1 MNAPAMPAP
10 AAAESRR
17 RFLRRTGFLAAAVPA
32 AAAID
37 GLLVTPRRLVASDIT
52 AGTGLTGDRLR
63 VVQVSDLHIH
73 RLGGLER
80 RLLEALHAAP
90 ADVVVITGD
99 ALDRADRLPVL
110 DRLLGDFP
118 RGPRTFAILG
128 NWEHRCGVDLEAL
141 DRTYRRHGIELLVNR
156 SVEVTHHGGR
166 VRITGLDDFVGGHPD
181 ARAALATA
189 APLPGHLLL
198 AHCPIARDAL
208 ALPSEH
214 AASLVLA
221 GHTHGG
227 QVAPF
232 GVATVLPPGCGRYV
246 AGWYRDAGPPMY
258 VSRGIGTSLV
268 PVRIGA
274 TPELVWLD
282 WRP

>member
-1 MNAPAMPAP
+1 MTCRAVPT
-10 AAAESRR
+10 AEALASRR
-17 RFLRRTGFLAAAVPA
+17 RFLRRTGLLAAAVPA

-37 GLLVTPRRLVASDIT
+37 GLAITPRRLVTSDIT
-52 AGTGLTGDRLR
+52 AGNGLTGERLT
-63 VVQVSDLHIH
+63 VAQVSDLHVQHIGS
-73 RLGGLER
+73 RER
-80 RLLEALHAAP
+80 RLLEALHDAP

-99 ALDRADRLPVL
+99 AIDHVARLPVL

-118 RGPRTFAILG
+118 RGPRTLAILG
-128 NWEHRCGVDLEAL
+128 NWEYRSGVDLGAL

-166 VRITGLDDFVGGHPD
+166 ARITGLDDFVGGHPD

-198 AHCPIARDAL
+198 AHCPVARDAL
-208 ALPSEH
+208 ALPAEH

-232 GVATVLPPGCGRYV
+232 GLAAVLPPGCGRYV
-246 AGWYRDAGPPMY
+246 AGWYRDGGPPMY

-274 TPELVWLD
+274 TPELVRLD

>member
-1 MNAPAMPAP
+1 MSGHGAPTP
-10 AAAESRR
+10 AAVETRR
-17 RFLRRTGFLAAAVPA
+17 RFLRRSGLLAAIVPA

-37 GLLVTPRRLVASDIT
+37 GLLVTPRRLVTSDISS
-52 AGTGLTGDRLR
+52 GTGLTGDRLL
-63 VVQVSDLHIH
+63 VAQVSDLHVQRI
-73 RLGGLER
+73 GEVER
-80 RLLEALHAAP
+80 RLLEALHATA
-90 ADVVVITGD
+90 ADVIVITGD

-118 RGPRTFAILG
+118 RGPRTLAILG
-128 NWEHRCGVDLEAL
+128 NWEYRCRVDLAAL

-156 SVEVTHHGGR
+156 SVEVTQHGGR
-166 VRITGLDDFVGGHPD
+166 ARITGLDDLIGGRPD
-181 ARAALATA
+181 ARAALVTA
-189 APLPGHLLL
+189 APLPGHLVL
-198 AHCPIARDAL
+198 AHCPVTRDAL

-214 AASLVLA
+214 TASLVLA

-232 GVATVLPPGCGRYV
+232 GLATVLPPGCGRYV
-246 AGWYRDAGPPMY
+246 AGWYRDGGPPMY

-274 TPELVWLD
+274 TPELVRLD

>member
-1 MNAPAMPAP
+1 MNTSSAPS
-10 AAAESRR
+10 AAALEGRR
-17 RFLRRTGFLAAAVPA
+17 RFLRRAGFVAAVLPA
-32 AAAID
+32 AAAVD
-37 GLLVTPRRLVASDIT
+37 GLAVTPRRLVTSDIA
-52 AGTGLTGDRLR
+52 AGAGLTGDRLR
-63 VVQVSDLHIH
+63 VVQVSDLHVKRI
-73 RLGGLER
+73 GTLEH

-99 ALDRADRLPVL
+99 ALDRADRLTVL
-110 DRLLGDFP
+110 DRLLGEFP
-118 RGPRTFAILG
+118 RGPRTLAILG
-128 NWEHRCGVDLEAL
+128 NWEHRCAVDLDAL

-166 VRITGLDDFVGGHPD
+166 ARITGLDDFVGGRPD

-189 APLPGHLLL
+189 APLPDHLVL
-198 AHCPIARDAL
+198 AHCPSARDAL
-208 ALPSEH
+208 GIPAEH
-214 AASLVLA
+214 AASLLLA

-246 AGWYRDAGPPMY
+246 AGWYRDGGPPMY

-274 TPELVWLD
+274 TPELVRLD
-282 WRP
+282 WQP